1 MKKLSILS
9 LTLMFIA
16 MTSDN
21 VHGHYLKKKTNLPTI
36 STYNSETRTL
46 EQEDTAVSHAKS
58 TPTNSDLYK
67 MMAQFEKLTAK
78 VEEQERDQSNL
89 EKSVNSLKNQ
99 IGENKELVD
108 NSILSHQNEIR
119 GLGSVLK
126 MNIDT
131 LKVGLA
137 STKNLI
143 KTSKEQEVFYDIK
156 LTQASADIEGLKNS
170 TKIQEW
176 IIWAIWTFLIGLTIF
191 ILYQWRQKVKMR
203 RTLDQI
209 MYKKYPEYMN
219 LLNTPSDG
227 YGFPVGSTGPESLH
241 LDLKPYNSN

>member
-108 NSILSHQNEIR
+108 NSI
-119 GLGSVLK
+119 
-126 MNIDT
+126 
-131 LKVGLA
+131 
-137 STKNLI
+137 
-143 KTSKEQEVFYDIK
+143 KEQETLYDIK

-170 TKIQEW
+170 SKIQEW
-176 IIWAIWTFLIGLTIF
+176 IIWTIWTFLIGLTIF

-203 RTLDQI
+203 RTLDLI
-209 MYKKYPEYMN
+209 MHEKYPEYMN
-219 LLNTPSDG
+219 LLNTPING
-227 YGFPVGSTGPESLH
+227 YGFPVNSKGPESLH